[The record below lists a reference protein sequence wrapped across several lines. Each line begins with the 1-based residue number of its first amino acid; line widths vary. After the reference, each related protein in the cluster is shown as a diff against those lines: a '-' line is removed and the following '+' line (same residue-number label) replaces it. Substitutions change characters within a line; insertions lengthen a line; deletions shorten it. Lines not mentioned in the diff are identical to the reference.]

1 MEEISKGQVIKWLIC
16 FAQELAIF
24 PEGTLC
30 VCVCVCVCVCTRTR
44 MHVRG
49 LSDLRFLGLL
59 LLQHRNWMGGGN
71 LENWSKVISLSPFP
85 ILSSMISQPFRS
97 SPSCCMYSLNSPLT
111 SYVLGHC
118 SPVRLSTPMNLNSFF
133 KAKLTKSS
141 YLVLSAKISKC
152 CNVYPYCT
160 YYFKWSKLSF
170 ELS

>member
-1 MEEISKGQVIKWLIC
+1 MEEISKGQVTKWLIC

-30 VCVCVCVCVCTRTR
+30 VCVCVCVCVCAHAC
-44 MHVRG
+44 MCMCYQIYA
-49 LSDLRFLGLL
+49 FLGLL
-59 LLQHRNWMGGGN
+59 LLQHRNWMGAGN

-85 ILSSMISQPFRS
+85 ILSSMISQPFCS
-97 SPSCCMYSLNSPLT
+97 SPSCCIYSLNSPLT

-118 SPVRLSTPMNLNSFF
+118 SPVRLSTPMNLNSSF
-133 KAKLTKSS
+133 KAKLPKSS